1 MVFVDRALVRVKAG
15 KGGDGAVSF
24 RREKYVPRGGPDGGS
39 GGKGGSIIVRA
50 VSHKRT
56 LYDVSLLHFV
66 EAEPGGPGSRGK
78 RQGKDGRD
86 CVIEVPVGTQVF
98 DAEREVL
105 IADLVKDGMEV
116 IVARGGRGG
125 RGNAAFASPSNRTP
139 RIAEKGEQGEEKVLR
154 LELKTIA
161 EVGLAGFPNAGKST
175 LLSVISNAKP
185 LIADYPFST
194 RYPVL
199 GVVERKGDR
208 FFVVDIPGIIKD
220 ASKGAGLGLEFLRHI
235 ERVQVIL
242 CLVDLTPFYE
252 DEPLTRFR
260 VLLEEFAQYSP
271 ALLKKRIFVVGTK
284 LDVPEA
290 KQAFPSFKAALQKE
304 GWKVFGISS
313 LTGEGIE
320 ELLDTLQESV
330 VELRKQE
337 VEREPPPA
345 PVTGSEAKTSRVYR
359 FESEFLRRLVE
370 EVAVSVQGESKVF
383 EKQLNQRLSDS
394 GFMKYFER
402 MASGSTV
409 EVGPY
414 RFYWDG
420 KGLKI
425 LGE

>member
-1 MVFVDRALVRVKAG
+1 MIFVDRAFVKVKAG

-39 GGKGGSIIVRA
+39 GGKGGNVIVRA
-50 VSHKRT
+50 VAHKRT

-66 EAEPGGPGSRGK
+66 KAEPGGPGSRSK
-78 RQGKDGRD
+78 RQGKDGKDR
-86 CVIEVPVGTQVF
+86 VIEVPVGTQVF
-98 DAEREVL
+98 DAEKEVL
-105 IADLVKDGMEV
+105 IADLTEDGMEV

-125 RGNAAFASPSNRTP
+125 RGNATFAGPSNRVP
-139 RIAEKGEQGEEKVLR
+139 RVAEKGEPGEEKLLR
-154 LELKTIA
+154 LELKIIA

-185 LIADYPFST
+185 LVADYPFST

-199 GVVERKGDR
+199 GVVERRGDR
-208 FFVVDIPGIIKD
+208 FFVVDIPGIIKN

-242 CLVDLTPFYE
+242 CLVDLSPFYE
-252 DEPLTRFR
+252 DDPLARFQ
-260 VLLEEFAQYSP
+260 VLLEEFEQYSP

-290 KQAFPSFKAALQKE
+290 RQAFSSFKDALQGE

-320 ELLDTLQESV
+320 ELLDALQKSV
-330 VELRKQE
+330 AELRKQE
-337 VEREPPPA
+337 TEEGQPPIRVVE
-345 PVTGSEAKTSRVYR
+345 SEIKTPRVYR
-359 FESEFLRRLVE
+359 FESEFLRKLVE
-370 EVAVSVQGESKVF
+370 EVAVSVQGKSEAF
-383 EKQLNQRLSDS
+383 EEQLNEQLIES
-394 GFMKYFER
+394 GFIRYFGR
-402 MASGSTV
+402 ITLGSTV

-420 KGLKI
+420 KGLKT
-425 LGE
+425 LKE